1 MLVLFNR
8 TYKFGDWYKWNLITR
23 SLLRWISISFT
34 YWFWVLIAPWAIHFR
49 LPFVA
54 PTLLFFCLNSPLF
67 FFLFFFVV
75 SGSSFVILWRSKKTN
90 FSWHPFS
97 LRITILDER
106 YVMQSSG
113 LASNAMRRDEVV
125 RNHQEKRKLMISFN
139 SFLPSPKQRYI
150 CPVVVHHH
158 PIRWTMMDR
167 FP

>member
-1 MLVLFNR
+1 MKPNHPFFIEVDQYQFHLLVLGSYCAVSYTFPVTFRCSNSSFFLF
-8 TYKFGDWYKWNLITR
+8 KFPP
-23 SLLRWISISFT
+23 
-34 YWFWVLIAPWAIHFR
+34 V
-49 LPFVA
+49 
-54 PTLLFFCLNSPLF
+54 